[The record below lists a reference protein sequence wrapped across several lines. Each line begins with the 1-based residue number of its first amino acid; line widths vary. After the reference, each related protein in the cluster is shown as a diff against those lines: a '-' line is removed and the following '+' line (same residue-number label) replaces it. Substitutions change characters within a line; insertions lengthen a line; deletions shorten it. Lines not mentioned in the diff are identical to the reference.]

1 MLWLMVVPR
10 LGILLLLVTELPV
23 LLHLHLEVRVF
34 LEAEMPEI
42 LDRGMQTASTPSSLF
57 TVCWELRVFGLWTAP
72 FCDAVTIPS
81 SISKKSSLPLT
92 SSPELS
98 EGWSQTGDGDAPC

>member
-1 MLWLMVVPR
+1 MLWLMVVPQ
-10 LGILLLLVTELPV
+10 LGILLLVTELPV

-42 LDRGMQTASTPSSLF
+42 LDRGMQTAPLPPCLQFLGSPGCLAYG
-57 TVCWELRVFGLWTAP
+57 C